1 MYSIL
6 IIFVSN
12 KEKFIRRI
20 NIMSDLPLAT
30 VKRLI
35 NRTSDDRVSAAAV
48 EKLAEIGEDYMKII
62 AEHASKLAH
71 HSGRTTIKAEDIK
84 LAVDTL

>member
-1 MYSIL
+1 
-6 IIFVSN
+6 
-12 KEKFIRRI
+12 
-20 NIMSDLPLAT
+20 MSDLPSAT
-30 VKRLI
+30 IKRLI
-35 NRTSDDRVSAAAV
+35 QSTCDDRVSADAV
-48 EKLAEIGEDYMKII
+48 EKLAEISEDYMKLI

>member
-1 MYSIL
+1 
-6 IIFVSN
+6 
-12 KEKFIRRI
+12 
-20 NIMSDLPLAT
+20 MSDLPLAT

-35 NRTSDDRVSAAAV
+35 NSTCDDRVSAAAV

>member
-1 MYSIL
+1 
-6 IIFVSN
+6 
-12 KEKFIRRI
+12 
-20 NIMSDLPLAT
+20 MSDLPLAT

-35 NRTSDDRVSAAAV
+35 QSTSDDNVGSDAV

-71 HSGRTTIKAEDIK
+71 HGGRKTIKAEDIK

>member
-1 MYSIL
+1 
-6 IIFVSN
+6 
-12 KEKFIRRI
+12 
-20 NIMSDLPLAT
+20 MSDLPNACI
-30 VKRLI
+30 KRVI
-35 NRTSDDRVSAAAV
+35 QSTCDDRVSAAAV
-48 EKLAEIGEDYMKII
+48 EKLAEISEDYMKII

>member
-1 MYSIL
+1 
-6 IIFVSN
+6 
-12 KEKFIRRI
+12 
-20 NIMSDLPLAT
+20 MSDLPRASI
-30 VKRLI
+30 KRLI
-35 NRTSDDRVSAAAV
+35 KSTCDDRVSEDAV
-48 EKLAEIGEDYMKII
+48 KKLVEISEDYMKII

>member
-1 MYSIL
+1 
-6 IIFVSN
+6 
-12 KEKFIRRI
+12 
-20 NIMSDLPLAT
+20 MSDLPSAT
-30 VKRLI
+30 IKRLI
-35 NRTSDDRVSAAAV
+35 QSTCDDRVSKDAV
-48 EKLAEIGEDYMKII
+48 EKLAEISEDYMKII